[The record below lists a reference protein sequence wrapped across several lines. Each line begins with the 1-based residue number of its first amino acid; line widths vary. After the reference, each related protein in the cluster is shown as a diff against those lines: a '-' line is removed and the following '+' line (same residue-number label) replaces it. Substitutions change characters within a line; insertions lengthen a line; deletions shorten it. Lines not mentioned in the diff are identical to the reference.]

1 MPTLQRLA
9 RHRATRIIAVGTAIK
24 LAIGIVAY
32 ALLADMHQL
41 ATAALCSPHFEK
53 GFPNGCL

>member
-9 RHRATRIIAVGTAIK
+9 RHRLARIFAIGAALK
-24 LAIGIVAY
+24 LAIGIIAY

-41 ATAALCSPHFEK
+41 ATAAL
-53 GFPNGCL
+53 

>member
-32 ALLADMHQL
+32 ALLADMHQF
-41 ATAALCSPHFEK
+41 ATAAL
-53 GFPNGCL
+53 